1 MRGVFDTVILVRGR
15 INPYS
20 LRGRLLFDH
29 SASHSPH
36 TDHLSRRGR
45 DVAR

>member
-1 MRGVFDTVILVRGR
+1 MRGVFDTVILVRGP

-20 LRGRLLFDH
+20 LCGRLLFDH
-29 SASHSPH
+29 PASHSPH
-36 TDHLSRRGR
+36 ADDLSRRGR